1 MAKQPEG
8 ISLLGKDLIRQAQT
22 RSDTAARKAAKREE
36 KAALIGAGFEAF
48 KTFKM
53 SSVFENAI
61 LLNDKALTFNFFARS
76 KTLAW
81 GLLVST

>member
-1 MAKQPEG
+1 MPFPPYLGSKAGCTLITLFGNSFNICSGNFHRNPAKT
-8 ISLLGKDLIRQAQT
+8 IKS
-22 RSDTAARKAAKREE
+22 
-36 KAALIGAGFEAF
+36 GFEAF
-48 KTFKM
+48 KTFKT